1 MGTTIKN
8 CVSIHNDVEIAAKSD
23 VKRSFTLGEI
33 AKGYKDNSEEVAGG
47 VTAMD
52 GKLNIRPKYQRAFI
66 RETDKVWRCNLV
78 DSVLNKRPIGS
89 FYFADKGEGYY
100 DVLDGQQRLMT
111 LCSVINAGCNGTITI
126 NDNGVIKDVAFPK
139 LRKDWQE
146 IIKNYEIDVYICVGN
161 EEGLLNWFTT
171 INQPHSELTKQEIRN
186 AVYCGT
192 FVEDAKRLFS
202 KTKANSAPTSEF
214 QDHDSP
220 YYFDKFSHSLKLE
233 RQDFLERVIDW
244 VSRPM
249 SEYNPRKKNET
260 GDEKEERINNYM
272 SIHRNDA
279 NADSV
284 AIGYKKIVDW
294 AYRTFDEDII
304 KQKGVRGC
312 DWGEL
317 YALFGHKTF
326 DLEKINRE
334 MDELLDNNSIAR
346 TQNVAKYV
354 LAGKQTNDEDENI
367 RYKLLNVKGLTER
380 ERNKLYKMQGGI
392 DPIDGR
398 HYDIKD
404 MQAHHIVPIYA
415 GGETKLGN
423 MVLLSAENH
432 HKYHYKGICTAEQL
446 KEKYEA
452 LVQKIGY
459 AK

>member
-1 MGTTIKN
+1 MTSIKDCVRTHDDVTITASKEK
-8 CVSIHNDVEIAAKSD
+8 I
-23 VKRSFTLGEI
+23 FTLGEI
-33 AKGYKDNSEEVAGG
+33 AKGYSDKSEDNVGG
-47 VTAMD
+47 VTTMD
-52 GKLNIRPKYQRAFI
+52 GYINIRPKYQRAFI
-66 RETDKVWRCNLV
+66 VEKDKKWRSRLI
-78 DSVLNKRPIGS
+78 DSVLNGRPIGN
-89 FYFADKGEGYY
+89 FYFAAKDNGYY
-100 DVLDGQQRLMT
+100 EVLDGQQRLMT
-111 LCSVINAGCNGTITI
+111 LCAVISNGNEGTISYEDEKDGRI
-126 NDNGVIKDVAFPK
+126 KEGAFNNLPPKWQKKIKDYK
-139 LRKDWQE
+139 LK
-146 IIKNYEIDVYICVGN
+146 VYLCYGE
-161 EEGLLNWFTT
+161 EEGMLNWFTT

-279 NADSV
+279 NADSL

>member
-1 MGTTIKN
+1 MTSIKDCVRTHDDVTITASKEK
-8 CVSIHNDVEIAAKSD
+8 I
-23 VKRSFTLGEI
+23 FTLGEI
-33 AKGYKDNSEEVAGG
+33 AKGYSDKSEDNVGG
-47 VTAMD
+47 VTTMD
-52 GKLNIRPKYQRAFI
+52 GYINIRPKYQRAFI
-66 RETDKVWRCNLV
+66 VEKDKKWRSRLI
-78 DSVLNKRPIGS
+78 DSVLNGRPIGN
-89 FYFADKGEGYY
+89 FYFAAKDNGYY
-100 DVLDGQQRLMT
+100 EVLDGQQRLMT
-111 LCSVINAGCNGTITI
+111 LCAVISNGNEGTISYVDEKDGRTKEGAF
-126 NDNGVIKDVAFPK
+126 NNLPPKWQKKIKDYK
-139 LRKDWQE
+139 LK
-146 IIKNYEIDVYICVGN
+146 VYLCYGE
-161 EEGLLNWFTT
+161 EEGMLNWFTT

-244 VSRPM
+244 VSIPM

-279 NADSV
+279 NADSLV
-284 AIGYKKIVDW
+284 IGYKKIVDW

>member
-8 CVSIHNDVEIAAKSD
+8 CVSKHNDLKIATKSD
-23 VKRSFTLGEI
+23 VKCSFTLGEI

-78 DSVLNKRPIGS
+78 DSVLNERPIGS

-146 IIKNYEIDVYICVGN
+146 KIKNYEIDVYICVGN

-186 AVYCGT
+186 AVYCGP

-202 KTKANSAPTSEF
+202 KTRAKAQPTSEF
-214 QDHDSP
+214 QTKSSP
-220 YYFDKFSHSLKLE
+220 YYFDKFSHGLKLE

-244 VSRPM
+244 ASM
-249 SEYNPRKKNET
+249 IEYGVKVDR
-260 GDEKEERINNYM
+260 DIRIDNYM
-272 SIHRNDA
+272 SEHRNDE
-279 NADSV
+279 NAECLV
-284 AIGYKKIVDW
+284 EAYKKIVDW
-294 AYRTFDEDII
+294 ACNTFRDNVRE
-304 KQKGVRGC
+304 QKGVRGC
-312 DWGEL
+312 DWGEIYTL
-317 YALFGHKTF
+317 FAQKEYDFKQLNDEIEDLLLRDSIIRTSNILKYAL
-326 DLEKINRE
+326 
-334 MDELLDNNSIAR
+334 M
-346 TQNVAKYV
+346 
-354 LAGKQTNDEDENI
+354 GKQDNAEDEHR
-367 RYKLLNVKGLTER
+367 RYKLLSVRGLTPTER
-380 ERNKLYKMQGGI
+380 KRLYKMQGGI
-392 DPIDGR
+392 DPIDGKT
-398 HYDIKD
+398 YDID
-404 MQAHHIVPIYA
+404 EMQAHHIRPVYA

-432 HKYHYKGICTAEQL
+432 RRYHYEGICTAEQL

-452 LVQKIGY
+452 LVQKNGY
-459 AK
+459 VK

>member
-1 MGTTIKN
+1 MTSIKDCVRTHDDVTITASKEK
-8 CVSIHNDVEIAAKSD
+8 I
-23 VKRSFTLGEI
+23 FTLGEI
-33 AKGYKDNSEEVAGG
+33 AKGYSDKSEDNVGG
-47 VTAMD
+47 VTTMD
-52 GKLNIRPKYQRAFI
+52 GYINIRPKYQRAFI
-66 RETDKVWRCNLV
+66 VEKDKKWRSRLI
-78 DSVLNKRPIGS
+78 DSVLNGRPIGN
-89 FYFADKGEGYY
+89 FYFAAKDNGYY
-100 DVLDGQQRLMT
+100 EVLDGQQRLMT
-111 LCSVINAGCNGTITI
+111 LCAVISNGNEGTISYVDEKDGRI
-126 NDNGVIKDVAFPK
+126 KEGAFNNLPPKWQKKIKDYK
-139 LRKDWQE
+139 LK
-146 IIKNYEIDVYICVGN
+146 VYLCYGE
-161 EEGLLNWFTT
+161 EEGMLNWFTT

-279 NADSV
+279 NADSLV
-284 AIGYKKIVDW
+284 IGYKKIVDW